1 MRNLLLIC
9 ILFGLSLGN
18 NLQAQDDD
26 PWWKKLF
33 KSDDTENTDQQQ
45 GDQPE
50 EKESVLDNYKLGEE
64 ETADATLPRSLKRE
78 PGNINYKKD
87 SRIDSLNQR
96 MINDPAELRGF
107 RVQIFFGSLD
117 QAREARA
124 EYIKLERDD
133 DCYLEQSPPNFGVRV
148 GDFRT
153 KEEAYEVLVELKKIY
168 PSAYIVP
175 DKIELPKL
183 PE

>member
-1 MRNLLLIC
+1 MLIC
-9 ILFGLSLGN
+9 LSAATS
-18 NLQAQDDD
+18 LQAQDED

-33 KSDDTENTDQQQ
+33 KSDDKENTT
-45 GDQPE
+45 E
-50 EKESVLDNYKLGEE
+50 EKEDTNEGDAKVLDNYKIGEDD
-64 ETADATLPRSLKRE
+64 TADASALPRAME
-78 PGNINYKKD
+78 KKKGD
-87 SRIDSLNQR
+87 IKYHKDPRIDSMDKL
-96 MINDPAELRGF
+96 MTEKPAQLRGF
-107 RVQIFFGSLD
+107 RVQIFFGNLD

-124 EYIKLERDD
+124 EYIKLDMKN

-175 DKIELPKL
+175 DDIELPKL